1 MSLSITSPHQTWSF
15 SLEDLQRVDA
25 SLQVTDVAARFP
37 GRQGIGLLFRQWL
50 EQVIGD
56 SIIVQSLVLR
66 SSHDGFEKVIHWGLI
81 PEDAVL
87 IYALD
92 DSPLPREMGGP
103 CRLLVPGT
111 VLCGRSELDNCV
123 NVKHLDSVEL
133 QPVTEADAV

>member
-1 MSLSITSPHQTWSF
+1 MSLRIITPNQTWAF
-15 SLEDLQRVDA
+15 SLEELQHVDA
-25 SLQVTDVAARFP
+25 ALQVTDVAERFP
-37 GRQGIGLLFRQWL
+37 GRQGNGLLFRQWL

-56 SIIVQSLVLR
+56 SIIVQALVLR
-66 SSHDGFEKVIHWGLI
+66 SSHDGFEKSIHWGLI
-81 PEDAVL
+81 PDDAVL
-87 IYALD
+87 IYALENA
-92 DSPLPREMGGP
+92 PLPAEMGGP